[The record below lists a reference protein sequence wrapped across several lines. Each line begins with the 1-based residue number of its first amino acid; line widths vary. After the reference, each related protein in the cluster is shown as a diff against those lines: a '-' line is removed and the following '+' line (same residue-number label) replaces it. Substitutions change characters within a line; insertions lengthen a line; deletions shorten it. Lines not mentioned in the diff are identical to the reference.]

1 MYTKKEII
9 EEAKKLGKMMA
20 DTEQVEFFQ
29 KAEAKIH
36 ENQEIRE
43 KWQV

>member
-29 KAEAKIH
+29 KAEAVPSF
-36 ENQEIRE
+36 RLFPDD
-43 KWQV
+43 